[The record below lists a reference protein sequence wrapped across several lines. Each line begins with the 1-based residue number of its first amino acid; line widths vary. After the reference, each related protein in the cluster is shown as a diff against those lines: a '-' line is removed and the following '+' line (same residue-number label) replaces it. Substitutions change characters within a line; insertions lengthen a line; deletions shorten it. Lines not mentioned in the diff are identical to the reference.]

1 MIQQRNQSHFAV
13 APTVNAERSH
23 FDRSCLRKSTFNA
36 GWLIPVFHDE
46 VLPGDTFSLK
56 GAFFAR
62 LASALHQPMMD
73 NLYLDLAAYFVP
85 YRLVFSLW
93 EQMQGQRDDPD
104 DDPDDVVCPS
114 LTWVDG
120 IDTPIGVHSLYD
132 YFGLPIGL
140 TDLTVNNILP
150 LRCYNK
156 IYDDHYR
163 HQKLEAVTLLNRGQS
178 GDTTSDFTLRRRM
191 KRHDYFTSGLPEP
204 QEGPGVTLPLG
215 TEAPVFGNGYGTGL
229 IGWSGSAVSR
239 YGLGKD
245 ATGLIADSNADGKLV
260 SNAFSAG
267 TQPSNSYPVG
277 VVDKGTLSGPSEY
290 YQSGLVADLSE
301 ATAATINTLRL
312 AFAMQRYAET
322 LMRAGN
328 RYVEQLAAIWQV
340 TCPDFRLQRSE
351 LLATGLYRMN
361 NHVVSQTTSST
372 GGGKTLGDLAGF
384 TTGSGGFS
392 FVKSFTE
399 HGHIIILASV
409 RADMTYQ
416 QNLHKMWNRSTR
428 YDFYQ
433 PPFSHLGEQ
442 PILNKEL
449 LCLGTTGDDDVFAYQ
464 EYGAEYRYGVSMVT
478 GMFRSDYAQSLD
490 SWHLAQDYGGVRPE
504 LNLSWMAED
513 PPVDRVLTVQ
523 STSGVPQIIFDS
535 QWSIGCARRM
545 PVYSIPGELDHH

>member
-1 MIQQRNQSHFAV
+1 MIQQRSQNHFAT

-23 FDRSCLRKSTFNA
+23 FDRSCLRKTTFNA
-36 GWLIPVFHDE
+36 GWLVPVYHDE
-46 VLPGDTFSLK
+46 VLPGDTFSLR

-62 LASALHQPMMD
+62 LASALKQPMMD
-73 NLYLDLAAYFVP
+73 NIYLDLAAYFVP

-104 DDPDDVVCPS
+104 DDPDDVICPS
-114 LTWVDG
+114 LQWVAEV
-120 IDTPIGVHSLYD
+120 DTPIGVHSLYD
-132 YFGLPIGL
+132 YFGLPIGIV
-140 TDLTVNNILP
+140 DLNIKNILP

-163 HQKLEAVTLLNRGQS
+163 HQKLEGVTLLNRGQA
-178 GDTTSDFTLRRRM
+178 GDTTGDFTLRRRM

-204 QEGPGVTLPLG
+204 QEGPGVSLPLG
-215 TEAPVFGNGYGTGL
+215 TSAPVFGNGYNLALRSYNSTTQNFGMLYQNSSLDADTAALGGVVGQAVTPGL
-229 IGWSGSAVSR
+229 TPGNLRG
-239 YGLGKD
+239 
-245 ATGLIADSNADGKLV
+245 
-260 SNAFSAG
+260 
-267 TQPSNSYPVG
+267 VG
-277 VVDKGTLSGPSEY
+277 VATKVSLIDPAT
-290 YQSGLVADLSE
+290 SGLYADLST

-351 LLATGLYRMN
+351 LLATGSYRMN
-361 NHVVSQTTSST
+361 NHVVAQTMSSA

-399 HGHIIILASV
+399 HGHLIILANV

-442 PILNKEL
+442 PILGKEL
-449 LCLGTTGDDDVFAYQ
+449 LCLGDAGDETVFAYQ
-464 EYGAEYRYGVSMVT
+464 EYGAEYRYGVSTVT
-478 GMFRSDYAQSLD
+478 GMFRSEYAQSFD
-490 SWHLAQDYGGVRPE
+490 SWHLSQDYGSTHPE
-504 LNLSWMAED
+504 LNLSWMSED
-513 PPVDRVLTVQ
+513 PPLDRVLSVV
-523 STSGVPQIIFDS
+523 STSGAPQIIFDS
-535 QWSIGCARRM
+535 QWTIGCARRM
-545 PVYSIPGELDHH
+545 PVYSIPGMLDHN